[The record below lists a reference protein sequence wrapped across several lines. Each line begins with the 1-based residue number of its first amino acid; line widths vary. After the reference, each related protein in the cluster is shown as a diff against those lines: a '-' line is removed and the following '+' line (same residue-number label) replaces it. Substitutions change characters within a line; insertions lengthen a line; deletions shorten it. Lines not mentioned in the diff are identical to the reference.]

1 MKTRKV
7 FLELKAAD
15 YTAGKFNIDVTS
27 LDIKKPRKIA
37 ILSSTVKLAA
47 DSDYVLIYS
56 RELADLHKEALA
68 GTNTGFNNLAYTMVP
83 DSRIT
88 RASSSS
94 SSVTSGVLDTKVSDI
109 SSLLLWL
116 DFKPARGLDASYT
129 EASVTGT
136 ETYHYFNRSPAT
148 SNLRFVH
155 QYGLGLKLAEV
166 GEAKGVTRTGTWK
179 GWLGTV
185 ANQPAPSEQ
194 FSAHFLVTAPP
205 DPALNS
211 LLFYTT
217 WLKIRFLNGFIEF
230 VQKSGSIE
238 NVLNPETIDEH
249 WEGMQLALPE
259 GFEEEEEAYNQLS
272 IYLENQVVEQA
283 GGLDIKS
290 FNELQ
295 EAAAKFYKLPRI
307 GEIVMV
313 RALGAYIVNDL
324 TWNADK
330 ELAIVCTH
338 ITSGETILIPLSDLT
353 LTPAGTWKR
362 ESLGFVENAQDAVGM
377 MKGIARFGINSLA
390 VFKYKD
396 FFRIARIVAPEWL
409 HHGEWNRYFNS
420 FLYAMVGIIPL
431 GGFDTAWDYLVGG
444 WQNNFDIMTV
454 RDPSLPLGQ
463 REYYNAITGQ
473 SSTVSKQKGM
483 LSTAWENTKDFLT
496 GAVEITSSVVDKTT
510 ETVTS
515 LFYGAAILGSM
526 AIVYKFVS

>member
-1 MKTRKV
+1 MSVIFVKQLPETFEGEYMYFKSELGFEYALVCTDSTNTDYNFITEDFVLNCENDYIQRRFKKTIYTQWHGRWASEAPLFKEFLLLLKKKHDV
-7 FLELKAAD
+7 FLNWAIKETKNFYMTSAAGRRLKED
-15 YTAGKFNIDVTS
+15 
-27 LDIKKPRKIA
+27 R
-37 ILSSTVKLAA
+37 
-47 DSDYVLIYS
+47 
-56 RELADLHKEALA
+56 DL
-68 GTNTGFNNLAYTMVP
+68 
-83 DSRIT
+83 
-88 RASSSS
+88 
-94 SSVTSGVLDTKVSDI
+94 
-109 SSLLLWL
+109 
-116 DFKPARGLDASYT
+116 
-129 EASVTGT
+129 
-136 ETYHYFNRSPAT
+136 
-148 SNLRFVH
+148 
-155 QYGLGLKLAEV
+155 
-166 GEAKGVTRTGTWK
+166 
-179 GWLGTV
+179 
-185 ANQPAPSEQ
+185 
-194 FSAHFLVTAPP
+194 
-205 DPALNS
+205 
-211 LLFYTT
+211 
-217 WLKIRFLNGFIEF
+217 FIES
-230 VQKSGSIE
+230 SGSIE
-238 NVLNPETIDEH
+238 NVLNPETMEETFD
-249 WEGMQLALPE
+249 GMQLALPE
-259 GFEEEEEAYNQLS
+259 GYEEEEEAYNQLS

-313 RALGAYIVNDL
+313 RSLGAYIVNDL

-330 ELAIVCTH
+330 ELAVVCTH